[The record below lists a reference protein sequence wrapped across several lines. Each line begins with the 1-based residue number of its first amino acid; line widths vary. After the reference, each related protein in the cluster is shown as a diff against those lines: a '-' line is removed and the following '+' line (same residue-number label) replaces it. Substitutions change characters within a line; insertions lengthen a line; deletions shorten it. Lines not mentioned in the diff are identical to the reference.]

1 MDLQELS
8 ASLRQSA
15 VSHEIQFVDVRTGV
29 YFCYDRHMKILFVCH
44 GNVARSQMAEMI
56 YNKLTESNDAD
67 SAGTH
72 AEKPGETLGQRKKRI
87 GKSFV
92 VDVMKDNNMSVEN
105 KKQTQVTKSMLEKY
119 DLVIGMGAKRYTP
132 KWLADSPNYIY
143 WKIRDPK
150 AQGYSTTNNTRLSI
164 ERKIKELIAKY

>member
-1 MDLQELS
+1 
-8 ASLRQSA
+8 
-15 VSHEIQFVDVRTGV
+15 
-29 YFCYDRHMKILFVCH
+29 MKILFVCR

-56 YNKLTESNDAD
+56 YNTLTKSNDAD

-92 VDVMKDNNMSVEN
+92 VDVMNDNNMSIEN
-105 KKQTQVTKSMLEKY
+105 KKQTQLTKAMLKNY
-119 DLVIGMGAKRYTP
+119 DLVVGMSAKKYTP
-132 KWLADSPNYIY
+132 KWLAESPKYVY

-150 AQGYSTTNNTRLSI
+150 ARGYATTNNTRLTI
-164 ERKIKELIAKY
+164 DNKIKELVGK